1 MVLPMIDQFDYVPE
15 EALFRQGTH
24 GDGFFILKSGAV
36 DVVKDGQV
44 VATMMNPGTMLGEIG
59 FILDE
64 PRTASVIARSNS
76 VALRVT
82 GENLESMMKEHPA
95 IAAKLL
101 VTLARRLEQTT
112 AKLYAK

>member
-1 MVLPMIDQFDYVPE
+1 MIDQFDYEPE
-15 EALFRQGTH
+15 ESVFRQDTH

-44 VATMMNPGTMLGEIG
+44 VTTLMNPGTVFGEIG

-64 PRTASVIARSNS
+64 PRTTSIVARTKSVI
-76 VALRVT
+76 LRVT
-82 GENLESMMKEHPA
+82 GETLEEVVKEHPA
-95 IAAKLL
+95 IATKLL

-112 AKLYAK
+112 AKLYAKG